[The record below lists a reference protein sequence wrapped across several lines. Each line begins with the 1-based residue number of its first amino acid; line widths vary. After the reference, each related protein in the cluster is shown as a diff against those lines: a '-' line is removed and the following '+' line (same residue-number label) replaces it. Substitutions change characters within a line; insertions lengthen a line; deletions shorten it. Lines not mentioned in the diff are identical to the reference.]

1 MYMTGGSR
9 ILYATGET
17 AAGPRWLTTL
27 NSARAPWVGV
37 LVMWA
42 VGVLFLLPF
51 PAWQLMV
58 SYITSV
64 TVITYGL
71 GPIVLLVLRRTNR
84 RFGGRSA
91 CGAPR
96 SSRRSPSSAATGS
109 STGPVSRPTASCTL
123 L

>member
-1 MYMTGGSR
+1 
-9 ILYATGET
+9 
-17 AAGPRWLTTL
+17 
-27 NSARAPWVGV
+27 
-37 LVMWA
+37 MWA

-71 GPIVLLVLRRTNR
+71 GPVVLWFCAGTNR

-96 SSRRSPSSAATGS
+96 
-109 STGPVSRPTASCTL
+109 
-123 L
+123 